1 MRGSKD
7 RKTSV
12 WNNRKTGKCT
22 RVYPLSHPAVYTQQS
37 KQGNQRKERGRAKGR
52 NEGRGR
58 GRGKPKSLPV
68 HLLYNR
74 RFDSEARLFVVT
86 RRHGIGGLSVWGMHL
101 GAATP
106 TGKNNDIPIS
116 TPTMS
121 TVPLLTKPQLAPAC
135 KLPAP
140 HDKASCIRNSPLER
154 TQGDPDRRFASQYS
168 ISQWRRRLLAP
179 SPTRQA
185 HTRQQQLSAAPKHD
199 GGLEEGVP
207 SPVSS
212 RRQPHG
218 I

>member
-1 MRGSKD
+1 VEGPKGETREGGEGEGSP
-7 RKTSV
+7 SLF
-12 WNNRKTGKCT
+12 
-22 RVYPLSHPAVYTQQS
+22 LSIFFITDAST
-37 KQGNQRKERGRAKGR
+37 AK
-52 NEGRGR
+52 
-58 GRGKPKSLPV
+58 LALV
-68 HLLYNR
+68 
-74 RFDSEARLFVVT
+74 VVT